1 MILLFIT
8 FILFVF
14 GLSYF
19 FVEMIQTF
27 SSYMNHKSDRRVEPK
42 EDINI
47 DINTDINT
55 DSLDELDD
63 IEDSYDF
70 QENKPLTNK
79 TRISDLLQIEHGN
92 RYFYDIHGN
101 VIYGLRYV
109 GAPILPFRRFGY
121 TTEQFLD
128 KYFQLSESFR
138 SEFTKLCK
146 NYCTENIHNKIID
159 FLYDYEY
166 QHKSK
171 EKLTQDLKSFV
182 KSKLIRGSYGN
193 QFKYFKDFDLLF
205 TLFEHNKNQI
215 NMAEE
220 LECIL
225 NNFEKNKV
233 RQREMQKEKEV

>member
-1 MILLFIT
+1 
-8 FILFVF
+8 
-14 GLSYF
+14 
-19 FVEMIQTF
+19 
-27 SSYMNHKSDRRVEPK
+27 MNYKNEKHTGSKQ
-42 EDINI
+42 DINI
-47 DINTDINT
+47 DINTD
-55 DSLDELDD
+55 SMEELDEL
-63 IEDSYDF
+63 EDSYDLKE

-79 TRISDLLQIEHGN
+79 TRISDLLQIEYGN

-101 VIYGLRYV
+101 VIYGLRYS
-109 GAPILPFRRFGY
+109 GAPILPFKAFGY
-121 TTEQFLD
+121 TTLQFLE

-138 SEFTKLCK
+138 SEFCKLCK
-146 NYCTENIHNKIID
+146 DCCTENIHNKIID

-182 KSKLIRGSYGN
+182 KSKLIRGSNGN

-205 TLFEHNKNQI
+205 TLFEHKKNQTNI
-215 NMAEE
+215 NIAEE

-233 RQREMQKEKEV
+233 RQREIQKEKEV